1 MFDSHFLRDAAGRL
15 VVQAYIDGACSG
27 NPGPGGFGV
36 VILDRHGNAHS
47 LSGFGG
53 SHTTNNKME
62 LSAAIALLDYF
73 KAEECSLTIHADSQY
88 VIKGITEWIA
98 NWKRNNWRNAQKK
111 PVENQDLW
119 QDLDRL
125 ASKQQIKWVWVRGH
139 NGDRYNEMADRIAV
153 DAGRGIVLTPDL
165 DGGCEQKRPTP
176 PKIEFPAKSPEDQV
190 ISQLERALATGSLAD
205 LKCAAQAAL
214 DHLKTR

>member
-1 MFDSHFLRDAAGRL
+1 
-15 VVQAYIDGACSG
+15 
-27 NPGPGGFGV
+27 
-36 VILDRHGNAHS
+36 
-47 LSGFGG
+47 
-53 SHTTNNKME
+53 ME

-73 KAEECSLTIHADSQY
+73 KTEECNFTIHADSQY
-88 VIKGITEWIA
+88 VIKGITEWIV

-139 NGDRYNEMADRIAV
+139 NGDRYNEMADRVAV
-153 DAGRGIVLTPDL
+153 EAGRGIVLTPDM

-176 PKIEFPAKSPEDQV
+176 PKIEVPTKPPEDQI

-205 LKCAAQAAL
+205 LKSAAQAAL